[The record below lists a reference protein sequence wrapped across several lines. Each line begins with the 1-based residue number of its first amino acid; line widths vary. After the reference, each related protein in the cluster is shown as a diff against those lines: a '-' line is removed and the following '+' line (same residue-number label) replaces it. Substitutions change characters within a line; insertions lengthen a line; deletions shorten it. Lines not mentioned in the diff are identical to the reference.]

1 MATALRKGPYQIN
14 LVLAGYD
21 GSAETG
27 NSSVY
32 FIDMYASCVKLNFA
46 AQVGAII
53 IIMFNYNIII
63 TNIAT
68 LFKIVCDMLSVGM
81 FCLILRSPQYD
92 LGFNIL

>member
-46 AQVGAII
+46 AQVGVV
-53 IIMFNYNIII
+53 IMI
-63 TNIAT
+63 
-68 LFKIVCDMLSVGM
+68 
-81 FCLILRSPQYD
+81 
-92 LGFNIL
+92 